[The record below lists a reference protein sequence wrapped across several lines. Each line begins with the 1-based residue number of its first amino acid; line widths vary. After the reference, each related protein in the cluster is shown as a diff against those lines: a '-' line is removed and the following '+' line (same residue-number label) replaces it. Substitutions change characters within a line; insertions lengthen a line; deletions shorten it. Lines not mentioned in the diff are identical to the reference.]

1 MMDVFNS
8 LETLQKFF
16 WIVACC
22 ASLVFI
28 IQTLMTFIGLGAD
41 TDIDAGPMDSVD
53 SVDSVEDGGLHG
65 VFSFRNLINFLLGY
79 GWAGVLLYNSID
91 KSGLLHL
98 VAICVGL
105 LFVLAFVFMFRQV
118 MKLSHDGSFHL
129 DESVGLNA
137 DVYLRIPGARSGRG
151 KVQVSVKGSVHEIDA
166 VTDQTDEIPTG
177 GHVRIVEVLGDDL
190 VRVE

>member
-1 MMDVFNS
+1 MDVFNS

-91 KSGLLHL
+91 KSGLLHI
-98 VAICVGL
+98 VAIGVGL

-166 VTDQTDEIPTG
+166 VTDQADEIPTG